1 MALLVGFVVGVYSD
15 TARAQSVGHS
25 AMGAVQVII
34 KGPPYARWRFEE
46 EAGMRRR
53 DRPSKHTEANLT
65 PKSYTIVFSE
75 VADFITPKPVTVTV
89 VANQVTPVLV
99 EYLPGRPKALTAV
112 YEPGT
117 TYTRCFPT
125 QVVLAVNYPVPD
137 DYTGSDGAHFEK
149 AFPLALTA
157 SGKIDASAAIT
168 GMREELKRL
177 EAGFGCDVTQP
188 TPSSSCRLS
197 AESFARARRMYID
210 NPGIPEGF
218 FWIPTGPFDQGWVKG
233 EKHTLS
239 VIADDKISSTGVV
252 LEVVNELRSYDLASM
267 DQDSWGDF
275 SKIDVCGPD
284 GFPQSKAG
292 SYSILTLAGQGV
304 TRSSTTPTK
313 YISVDQQMLRYFFT
327 PIYIKSIYEMVGQP
341 NGWDMAAYLNEQKVC
356 APLTGE
362 FVPWKINEPKDI
374 TNLINYSGQK
384 PNSANCN
391 LGMEFLPPGTTLYDI
406 AAPMAVQQMNAIVEG
421 LIAVPNSNIKPSL
434 RPLSLETNPIK
445 FFVKTSSIDGTPTPV
460 PPTATFTHTPVPPTA
475 TFTHTPVPPTATFTH
490 TPVPPTATFT
500 HTPIPP
506 TATFTPPPSC
516 TAVSCAQGE
525 NLVCNRLDGC
535 SNGCGY
541 TCVATVPAPVSVS
554 FDPFS
559 PEYVNISAA
568 VKEDGTATVSLDTGE
583 ILAGHYDPETRT
595 LNATGA
601 TIGATINYGD
611 TVSRGLF
618 PQVIFLHPSGS
629 NVSTGP
635 ESIDQKLYRFSD
647 DGLLTGA
654 RETRKDG
661 FYSLVTYQYRPVES
675 VHKVVHREENTHN
688 SRGEG
693 IYWGQFWDYDGLGRK
708 TQHLSLKNEM
718 GGPQIVPFT
727 AEYRV
732 YDYNEKSLT
741 TFSAQVHPSAISSPP
756 TLGDANTIKNLAKH
770 VFKGSLDAAPPILN
784 PLIGTPVPFNYLT
797 PIPLGATAPNLIV
810 MPSLGSPRVG
820 PDLGAPTLGPIQGV
834 GRPFFNTSPPSF
846 VGMVAPRP
854 IGVISTPAFLS
865 TPFPIMGPI
874 Q

>member
-1 MALLVGFVVGVYSD
+1 
-15 TARAQSVGHS
+15 
-25 AMGAVQVII
+25 
-34 KGPPYARWRFEE
+34 
-46 EAGMRRR
+46 
-53 DRPSKHTEANLT
+53 
-65 PKSYTIVFSE
+65 
-75 VADFITPKPVTVTV
+75 
-89 VANQVTPVLV
+89 
-99 EYLPGRPKALTAV
+99 
-112 YEPGT
+112 
-117 TYTRCFPT
+117 
-125 QVVLAVNYPVPD
+125 
-137 DYTGSDGAHFEK
+137 
-149 AFPLALTA
+149 LALTA
-157 SGKIDASAAIT
+157 SGKIDASAAIA

-197 AESFARARRMYID
+197 AESFAKARRRYID
-210 NPGIPEGF
+210 NPGTSGGIFLET
-218 FWIPTGPFDQGWVKG
+218 IGPFDQGWVKG

-252 LEVVNELRSYDLASM
+252 LEWVNELRSYNLESM

-284 GFPQSKAG
+284 GLPQSKSG
-292 SYSILTLAGQGV
+292 SYSILSLAAQGV
-304 TRSSTTPTK
+304 TRGSTTPSK
-313 YISVDQQMLRYFFT
+313 YISVDQKIFRYFFT
-327 PIYIKSIYEMVGQP
+327 PIYVKSIYEMVGQP
-341 NGWDMAAYLNEQKVC
+341 NGWDMAAYFNEQKVC

-421 LIAVPNSNIKPSL
+421 LLAVPNSNIKPSL

-460 PPTATFTHTPVPPTA
+460 PPTATFTPTPVPPTA
-475 TFTHTPVPPTATFTH
+475 TFTHTPVPPTATFTP

-500 HTPIPP
+500 PTPSP
-506 TATFTPPPSC
+506 TATFTPP
-516 TAVSCAQGE
+516 VN
-525 NLVCNRLDGC
+525 NLPIRRRII
-535 SNGCGY
+535 
-541 TCVATVPAPVSVS
+541 APVTTPTPTPTATLTPPVNNLPIRRRIIAPVTTLTPTPTATFTSAPISAGYPALTRVS
-554 FDPFS
+554 FDPFN
-559 PEYVNISAA
+559 PQNVNISAS

-601 TIGATINYGD
+601 TLVFGD
-611 TVSRGLF
+611 TKSRGLF
-618 PQVIFLHPSGS
+618 PLLISLKPPGS
-629 NVSTGP
+629 ELDV
-635 ESIDQKLYRFSD
+635 QKEYRFW
-647 DGLLTGA
+647 DGQLTGA

-661 FYSLVTYQYRPVES
+661 FYSLVMYQHRLVNS
-675 VHKVVHREENTHN
+675 VYKVVQREENTHN

-770 VFKGSLDAAPPILN
+770 VYKGSLEDA
-784 PLIGTPVPFNYLT
+784 
-797 PIPLGATAPNLIV
+797 
-810 MPSLGSPRVG
+810 
-820 PDLGAPTLGPIQGV
+820 
-834 GRPFFNTSPPSF
+834 
-846 VGMVAPRP
+846 
-854 IGVISTPAFLS
+854 
-865 TPFPIMGPI
+865 
-874 Q
+874 

>member
-1 MALLVGFVVGVYSD
+1 M
-15 TARAQSVGHS
+15 
-25 AMGAVQVII
+25 
-34 KGPPYARWRFEE
+34 
-46 EAGMRRR
+46 
-53 DRPSKHTEANLT
+53 
-65 PKSYTIVFSE
+65 
-75 VADFITPKPVTVTV
+75 
-89 VANQVTPVLV
+89 
-99 EYLPGRPKALTAV
+99 
-112 YEPGT
+112 
-117 TYTRCFPT
+117 
-125 QVVLAVNYPVPD
+125 
-137 DYTGSDGAHFEK
+137 
-149 AFPLALTA
+149 
-157 SGKIDASAAIT
+157 
-168 GMREELKRL
+168 
-177 EAGFGCDVTQP
+177 
-188 TPSSSCRLS
+188 
-197 AESFARARRMYID
+197 
-210 NPGIPEGF
+210 
-218 FWIPTGPFDQGWVKG
+218 
-233 EKHTLS
+233 
-239 VIADDKISSTGVV
+239 
-252 LEVVNELRSYDLASM
+252 
-267 DQDSWGDF
+267 
-275 SKIDVCGPD
+275 
-284 GFPQSKAG
+284 
-292 SYSILTLAGQGV
+292 
-304 TRSSTTPTK
+304 
-313 YISVDQQMLRYFFT
+313 
-327 PIYIKSIYEMVGQP
+327 
-341 NGWDMAAYLNEQKVC
+341 
-356 APLTGE
+356 
-362 FVPWKINEPKDI
+362 
-374 TNLINYSGQK
+374 
-384 PNSANCN
+384 
-391 LGMEFLPPGTTLYDI
+391 
-406 AAPMAVQQMNAIVEG
+406 
-421 LIAVPNSNIKPSL
+421 
-434 RPLSLETNPIK
+434 
-445 FFVKTSSIDGTPTPV
+445 
-460 PPTATFTHTPVPPTA
+460 
-475 TFTHTPVPPTATFTH
+475 
-490 TPVPPTATFT
+490 
-500 HTPIPP
+500 
-506 TATFTPPPSC
+506 
-516 TAVSCAQGE
+516 
-525 NLVCNRLDGC
+525 CNRLDGC

-601 TIGATINYGD
+601 TLVFGD
-611 TVSRGLF
+611 TKSRGLF
-618 PQVIFLHPSGS
+618 PLLISLKPPGS
-629 NVSTGP
+629 ELDV
-635 ESIDQKLYRFSD
+635 QKEYRFW
-647 DGLLTGA
+647 DGQLTGA

-661 FYSLVTYQYRPVES
+661 FYSLVMYQHRLVNS
-675 VHKVVHREENTHN
+675 VYKVVQREENTHN

-834 GRPFFNTSPPSF
+834 GTPFFNTSPPSF

>member
-34 KGPPYARWRFEE
+34 KGPASAHWRFEE

-53 DRPSKHTEANLT
+53 NRPSKHIEARLT

-157 SGKIDASAAIT
+157 SGKIDASAAIA

-210 NPGIPEGF
+210 NPGIPEGV

-252 LEVVNELRSYDLASM
+252 LEWVNELRSYNLESM

-284 GFPQSKAG
+284 GLPQSKSG
-292 SYSILTLAGQGV
+292 SYSILSLAAQGV
-304 TRSSTTPTK
+304 TRGSTTPSK
-313 YISVDQQMLRYFFT
+313 YISVDQKIFRYFFT
-327 PIYIKSIYEMVGQP
+327 PIYVKSIYEMVGQP
-341 NGWDMAAYLNEQKVC
+341 NGWDMAAYFNEQKVC

-421 LIAVPNSNIKPSL
+421 LLAVPNSNIKPSL

-460 PPTATFTHTPVPPTA
+460 PPTATFTPTPVPPTA
-475 TFTHTPVPPTATFTH
+475 TFTHTPVPPTATFTP

-500 HTPIPP
+500 PTPTPTATFPPPVNNLPIRRRIIAPVTTLTPTP
-506 TATFTPPPSC
+506 TATFTSAPIS
-516 TAVSCAQGE
+516 A
-525 NLVCNRLDGC
+525 
-535 SNGCGY
+535 GY
-541 TCVATVPAPVSVS
+541 PALTRVS
-554 FDPFS
+554 FDPFN
-559 PEYVNISAA
+559 PQNVNISAS

-601 TIGATINYGD
+601 TLVFGD
-611 TVSRGLF
+611 TKSRGLF
-618 PQVIFLHPSGS
+618 PLLISLKPPGS
-629 NVSTGP
+629 ELDV
-635 ESIDQKLYRFSD
+635 QKEYRFW
-647 DGLLTGA
+647 DGQLTGA

-661 FYSLVTYQYRPVES
+661 FYSLVMYQHRLVNS
-675 VHKVVHREENTHN
+675 VYKVVQREENTHN

-741 TFSAQVHPSAISSPP
+741 TFSPQVHPSAISSPP

-770 VFKGSLDAAPPILN
+770 VYKGSLEDA
-784 PLIGTPVPFNYLT
+784 
-797 PIPLGATAPNLIV
+797 
-810 MPSLGSPRVG
+810 
-820 PDLGAPTLGPIQGV
+820 
-834 GRPFFNTSPPSF
+834 
-846 VGMVAPRP
+846 
-854 IGVISTPAFLS
+854 
-865 TPFPIMGPI
+865 
-874 Q
+874 

>member
-1 MALLVGFVVGVYSD
+1 
-15 TARAQSVGHS
+15 
-25 AMGAVQVII
+25 VQVII
-34 KGPPYARWRFEE
+34 KGPASAHWRFEE

-53 DRPSKHTEANLT
+53 NRRSKHIEARLT

-157 SGKIDASAAIT
+157 SGKIDASAAIA

-197 AESFARARRMYID
+197 AESFAKARRRYID
-210 NPGIPEGF
+210 NPGTSGGIFLET
-218 FWIPTGPFDQGWVKG
+218 IGPFDQGWVKG

-252 LEVVNELRSYDLASM
+252 LEWVNELRSYDLASM

-304 TRSSTTPTK
+304 TRGSTTPTK
-313 YISVDQQMLRYFFT
+313 YIRVDQQMLRYFFT
-327 PIYIKSIYEMVGQP
+327 PIYVKSIDEMVGQP
-341 NGWDMAAYLNEQKVC
+341 NGWDMAAYFNEQKVC

-421 LIAVPNSNIKPSL
+421 LIAVPNSNIKPRL

-460 PPTATFTHTPVPPTA
+460 PPTATFTPTPVPPTA
-475 TFTHTPVPPTATFTH
+475 TFTHTPVPPTATFTP

-500 HTPIPP
+500 PTPSP
-506 TATFTPPPSC
+506 TATFTPP
-516 TAVSCAQGE
+516 VN
-525 NLVCNRLDGC
+525 NLPIRRRII
-535 SNGCGY
+535 
-541 TCVATVPAPVSVS
+541 APVTTLTPTPTATFTSAPISAGYPALTRVS
-554 FDPFS
+554 FDPFN
-559 PEYVNISAA
+559 PQNVNISAS

-601 TIGATINYGD
+601 TIVFGD
-611 TVSRGLF
+611 TKSRGLF
-618 PQVIFLHPSGS
+618 PLLISLKPPGS
-629 NVSTGP
+629 ELDV
-635 ESIDQKLYRFSD
+635 QKEYRFW
-647 DGLLTGA
+647 DGQLTGA

-661 FYSLVTYQYRPVES
+661 FYSLVTYQYRLVNS
-675 VHKVVHREENTHN
+675 VYKVVQREENTHN

-770 VFKGSLDAAPPILN
+770 VYKGSLEDA
-784 PLIGTPVPFNYLT
+784 
-797 PIPLGATAPNLIV
+797 
-810 MPSLGSPRVG
+810 
-820 PDLGAPTLGPIQGV
+820 
-834 GRPFFNTSPPSF
+834 
-846 VGMVAPRP
+846 
-854 IGVISTPAFLS
+854 
-865 TPFPIMGPI
+865 
-874 Q
+874 

>member
-1 MALLVGFVVGVYSD
+1 MTTLCRTIMALLVGFVVGVYSD

-34 KGPPYARWRFEE
+34 KGPASAHWRFEE

-53 DRPSKHTEANLT
+53 NRRSKHIEARLT

-157 SGKIDASAAIT
+157 SGKIDASAAIA

-197 AESFARARRMYID
+197 AESFAKARRRYID
-210 NPGIPEGF
+210 NPGTSGGIFLET
-218 FWIPTGPFDQGWVKG
+218 IGPFDQGWVKG

-252 LEVVNELRSYDLASM
+252 LEWVNELRSYDLASM

-304 TRSSTTPTK
+304 TRGSTTPTK
-313 YISVDQQMLRYFFT
+313 YIRVDQQMLRYFFT
-327 PIYIKSIYEMVGQP
+327 PIYVKSIDEMVGQP
-341 NGWDMAAYLNEQKVC
+341 NGWDMAAYFNEQKVC

-421 LIAVPNSNIKPSL
+421 LIAVPNSNIKPRL

-460 PPTATFTHTPVPPTA
+460 PPTATFTPTPVPPTA
-475 TFTHTPVPPTATFTH
+475 TFTHTPVPPTATFTP

-500 HTPIPP
+500 PTPSP
-506 TATFTPPPSC
+506 TATFTPP
-516 TAVSCAQGE
+516 VN
-525 NLVCNRLDGC
+525 NLPIRRRII
-535 SNGCGY
+535 
-541 TCVATVPAPVSVS
+541 APVTTLTPTPTATFTSAPISAGYPALTRVS
-554 FDPFS
+554 FDPFN
-559 PEYVNISAA
+559 PQNVNISAS

-601 TIGATINYGD
+601 TIVFGD
-611 TVSRGLF
+611 TKSRGLF
-618 PQVIFLHPSGS
+618 PLLISLKPPGS
-629 NVSTGP
+629 ELDV
-635 ESIDQKLYRFSD
+635 QKEYRFW
-647 DGLLTGA
+647 DGQLTGA

-661 FYSLVTYQYRPVES
+661 FYSLVTYQYRLVNS
-675 VHKVVHREENTHN
+675 VYKVVQREENTHN

-770 VFKGSLDAAPPILN
+770 VYKGSLEDA
-784 PLIGTPVPFNYLT
+784 
-797 PIPLGATAPNLIV
+797 
-810 MPSLGSPRVG
+810 
-820 PDLGAPTLGPIQGV
+820 
-834 GRPFFNTSPPSF
+834 
-846 VGMVAPRP
+846 
-854 IGVISTPAFLS
+854 
-865 TPFPIMGPI
+865 
-874 Q
+874 

>member
-34 KGPPYARWRFEE
+34 KGPASAHWRFEE

-53 DRPSKHTEANLT
+53 NRRSKHIEARLT

-157 SGKIDASAAIT
+157 SGKIDASAAIA

-197 AESFARARRMYID
+197 AESFAKARRRYID
-210 NPGIPEGF
+210 NPGTSGGIFLET
-218 FWIPTGPFDQGWVKG
+218 IGPFDQGWVKG

-252 LEVVNELRSYDLASM
+252 LEWVNELRSYDLASM

-304 TRSSTTPTK
+304 TRGSTTPTK
-313 YISVDQQMLRYFFT
+313 YIRVDQQMLRYFFT
-327 PIYIKSIYEMVGQP
+327 PIYVKSIDEMVGQP
-341 NGWDMAAYLNEQKVC
+341 NGWDMAAYFNEQKVC

-421 LIAVPNSNIKPSL
+421 LIAVPNSNIKPRL

-460 PPTATFTHTPVPPTA
+460 PPTATFTPTPVPPTA
-475 TFTHTPVPPTATFTH
+475 TFTHTPVPPTATFTP

-500 HTPIPP
+500 PTPSP
-506 TATFTPPPSC
+506 TATFTPP
-516 TAVSCAQGE
+516 VN
-525 NLVCNRLDGC
+525 NLPIRRRII
-535 SNGCGY
+535 
-541 TCVATVPAPVSVS
+541 APVTTLTPTPTATFTSAPISAGYPALTRVS
-554 FDPFS
+554 FDPFN
-559 PEYVNISAA
+559 PQNVNISAS

-601 TIGATINYGD
+601 TIVFGD
-611 TVSRGLF
+611 TKSRGLF
-618 PQVIFLHPSGS
+618 PLLISLKPPGS
-629 NVSTGP
+629 ELDV
-635 ESIDQKLYRFSD
+635 QKEYRFW
-647 DGLLTGA
+647 DGQLTGA

-661 FYSLVTYQYRPVES
+661 FYSLVTYQYRLVNS
-675 VHKVVHREENTHN
+675 VYKVVQREENTHN

-770 VFKGSLDAAPPILN
+770 VYKGSLEDA
-784 PLIGTPVPFNYLT
+784 
-797 PIPLGATAPNLIV
+797 
-810 MPSLGSPRVG
+810 
-820 PDLGAPTLGPIQGV
+820 
-834 GRPFFNTSPPSF
+834 
-846 VGMVAPRP
+846 
-854 IGVISTPAFLS
+854 
-865 TPFPIMGPI
+865 
-874 Q
+874 